1 MSNERRFTESEI
13 ASILESASA
22 AQDLAQDLAEPT
34 SMPALVPAGRGLTLA
49 QLQEIGVEVG
59 LSPVH
64 IAEAANAVSRG
75 ALVPTN
81 QHRWLGLPIGVSRTI
96 EFGRTIDDAEWER
109 IVVALRETFQARGR
123 LQQDGSF
130 RQWTNG
136 NLQALLE
143 PTASGHRLRLS
154 TRKGDAKTSMLIGVG
169 LLGGAFATSAT
180 LALGGAAV
188 PVADYIAPVLLSGMG
203 VISLL
208 FASVRLPRWART
220 RAAQMEDVALRAAR
234 IAP

>member
-1 MSNERRFTESEI
+1 MSDERRFNESEI
-13 ASILESASA
+13 SSILESASA

-34 SMPALVPAGRGLTLA
+34 SNSLALPSSRGLTLA
-49 QLQEIGVEVG
+49 QLQEIGTEVG
-59 LSPVH
+59 LSPAH
-64 IAEAANAVSRG
+64 IADAANAVVRG

-81 QHRWLGLPIGVSRTI
+81 QHRWLGLPIGVSRTV

-143 PTASGHRLRLS
+143 PTAAGHRLRLS
-154 TRKGDAKTSMLIGVG
+154 TRKGDAKSFVMLGVG
-169 LLGGAFATSAT
+169 LLGGAVATSAM
-180 LALGGAAV
+180 LVLDGSGV
-188 PVADYIAPVLLSGMG
+188 PVTDYFAPAMLSAMGM
-203 VISLL
+203 ISILV
-208 FASVRLPRWART
+208 ASVRLPGWART
-220 RAAQMEDVALRAAR
+220 RAAQMEDLASRAAR

>member
-13 ASILESASA
+13 ASILEAASASQEM
-22 AQDLAQDLAEPT
+22 AQDSADANAANTALP
-34 SMPALVPAGRGLTLA
+34 PARGLTLA

-64 IAEAANAVSRG
+64 IEQAANAVMHGS
-75 ALVPTN
+75 LVPTN

-123 LQQDGSF
+123 LQQDGGF

-143 PTASGHRLRLS
+143 PTATGHRLRLS
-154 TRKGDAKTSMLIGVG
+154 TRKGDAKPAMLMGVG
-169 LLGGAFATSAT
+169 LLGGAFATSAM
-180 LALGGAAV
+180 LALGAPGA
-188 PVADYIAPVLLSGMG
+188 PVTGWLAPVLLSGMG
-203 VISLL
+203 LASILL
-208 FASVRLPRWART
+208 NSVRLPGWART
-220 RAAQMEDVALRAAR
+220 RAAQMEDVAVRATR